1 MKTKLFLLMTLLLV
15 LGCSSDDLAYVV
27 NKTTVAFESSTLN
40 LNEAED
46 VLVVNVKLDKPAK
59 TQGNLEV
66 VFSGS
71 AINPDHYIVLPELE
85 DGVLKL
91 PIEEGDDELMFMILP
106 INDEVNTGSKL
117 IIMTLQNPSV
127 GFELGLSTANISIE
141 DNDVDENPVETE
153 PIAVNFKVRS
163 ATISESEVDGYEI
176 EVMLERA
183 SAIQQVVEIAVG
195 LPNNYEYWVDF
206 HTDPEMVDFLIP
218 LVFEAGETSK
228 MIKFYPSNNNVV
240 AANAELIFTISNWS
254 EGLMQGSE
262 FDLLLTVEEDD
273 VIDSEIHTIAEL
285 KAYFTTHEGNWYFS
299 TDYFIEGVVTS
310 TDNVPSSKFIYIQD
324 ETGGIM
330 LGFILNNL
338 LTVGDKVQINLKN
351 ATGEEV
357 NGHKTMIGV
366 EDRLGKVIT
375 RNVSVQPVEISLEDL
390 VKGTFAGQLVKIKN
404 VFFPNADGSRV
415 WEGSQVLSSNA
426 NTRKAIATTY
436 NKASFSQEIL
446 PNGTFTVTGIAG
458 SWNHLHVTGLSAIH
472 F

>member
-1 MKTKLFLLMTLLLV
+1 MTLLLV
-15 LGCSSDDLAYVV
+15 LGCSDNLETVV
-27 NKTTVAFESSTLN
+27 QTTVKFESSTFN
-40 LNEAED
+40 LNEAD
-46 VLVVNVKLDKPAK
+46 DALIVTVVLDEPAK
-59 TQGNLEV
+59 KEGNLEV
-66 VFSGS
+66 MFSGS
-71 AINPDHYIVLPELE
+71 AKSPDHYIVLPELKN
-85 DGVLKL
+85 GILKL
-91 PIEEGDDELMFMILP
+91 AFEKGDDEVNFLILP
-106 INDEVNTGSKL
+106 VNDDVNTGSKSITL
-117 IIMTLQNPSV
+117 TLQNPTD
-127 GFELGLSTANISIE
+127 GFVLADKIANISVT
-141 DNDVDENPVETE
+141 DNDEGENPGNPE
-153 PIAVNFKVRS
+153 PIAVNFS
-163 ATISESEVDGYEI
+163 IPNATVSESDADGLEI
-176 EVMLERA
+176 EVMFERV
-183 SAIQQVVEIAVG
+183 SVIQQVVEIAVG
-195 LPNNYEYWVDF
+195 LPNNYEYGVDF

-240 AANAELIFTISNWS
+240 EANAELIFTISNWS

-273 VIDSEIHTIAEL
+273 VINSEIHTIAEL

-310 TDNVPSSKFIYIQD
+310 TDNVPNSKFIYIQD

-338 LTVGDKVQINLKN
+338 LTIGDKVQINLKN

-366 EDRLGKVIT
+366 EDRLGKVIAK
-375 RNVSVQPVEISLEDL
+375 NVSVQPVEISLEDL
-390 VKGTFAGQLVKIKN
+390 VKGTFAGQLVKISN

-415 WEGSQVLSSNA
+415 WEGSHVLSSSV
-426 NTRKAIATTY
+426 NTRQAVATTY

-446 PNGTFTVTGIAG
+446 PYGTFTVTGIAG
-458 SWNHLHVTGLSAIH
+458 SWDHLHVTGLSAIH

>member
-1 MKTKLFLLMTLLLV
+1 
-15 LGCSSDDLAYVV
+15 
-27 NKTTVAFESSTLN
+27 
-40 LNEAED
+40 
-46 VLVVNVKLDKPAK
+46 
-59 TQGNLEV
+59 
-66 VFSGS
+66 
-71 AINPDHYIVLPELE
+71 
-85 DGVLKL
+85 
-91 PIEEGDDELMFMILP
+91 
-106 INDEVNTGSKL
+106 
-117 IIMTLQNPSV
+117 
-127 GFELGLSTANISIE
+127 
-141 DNDVDENPVETE
+141 
-153 PIAVNFKVRS
+153 
-163 ATISESEVDGYEI
+163 
-176 EVMLERA
+176 
-183 SAIQQVVEIAVG
+183 
-195 LPNNYEYWVDF
+195 
-206 HTDPEMVDFLIP
+206 
-218 LVFEAGETSK
+218 
-228 MIKFYPSNNNVV
+228 
-240 AANAELIFTISNWS
+240 
-254 EGLMQGSE
+254 
-262 FDLLLTVEEDD
+262 
-273 VIDSEIHTIAEL
+273 AEL

-426 NTRKAIATTY
+426 NTRQAIATTY
-436 NKASFSQEIL
+436 NKASFRQEIL

-458 SWNHLHVTGLSAIH
+458 NWNHLHVTGLSAIH